1 MIGAKPPEAGK
12 RDSIIRLHCGA
23 TRQETS
29 AKAHVRD
36 TVMSSAASQP
46 LRLDAA
52 SALDGAR
59 RIVVKIGSS
68 LLIDTQTR
76 RPTRDWLTAMAADL
90 AALRARGRE
99 VIVVSSGSI
108 ALGRG
113 RLPELGAR
121 LEDKQAAASVGQS
134 LLMAAWSAAL
144 EPHGL
149 IAGQVLLTRDDTE
162 RRRRWLNARATV
174 QALLAHGVVPIVNE
188 NDTVATEEIRY
199 GDNDRLAARTAQL
212 ARADLLVLLSDVDGL
227 YTADPRRDA
236 NASHL
241 PLIESLTPDILAMG
255 GGANAD
261 AGVGTGGMATKLAAA
276 QIARSAGCATLI
288 ASGQTLSPL
297 SAIRDGARATLIA
310 APDGPMAAYKQWIAG
325 SLSPTGTLTL
335 DPGAVAALRAG
346 KSLLPAGVAAL
357 SGAFEKGDCVRLI
370 DADGR
375 AVGVGLAAYAADEA
389 ARIRGR
395 RSDEI
400 EAVLGYRGASVLIHR
415 DDMVLDDR

>member
-1 MIGAKPPEAGK
+1 
-12 RDSIIRLHCGA
+12 
-23 TRQETS
+23 
-29 AKAHVRD
+29 
-36 TVMSSAASQP
+36 MSQRAALP
-46 LRLDAA
+46 VGPNAA
-52 SALDGAR
+52 SALSAAR
-59 RIVVKIGSS
+59 RVVVKIGSS
-68 LLIDTQTR
+68 LLIDAATR
-76 RPTRDWLTAMAADL
+76 QPTRDWLAAAASDL
-90 AALRARGRE
+90 AALKAEGRE

-113 RLPELGAR
+113 RLPALGAR

-144 EPHGL
+144 DPHGL

-174 QALLAHGVVPIVNE
+174 EALLTHGVIPIVNE

-212 ARADLLVLLSDVDGL
+212 ARADLLILLSDVDGL
-227 YTADPRRDA
+227 YTADPRRDPSA
-236 NASHL
+236 AHL
-241 PLIESLTPDILAMG
+241 PLIETLSPDILAMG
-255 GGANAD
+255 GGANAQ

-276 QIARSAGCATLI
+276 QIARSAGCATII

-325 SLSPTGTLTL
+325 SLSPTGVLTL
-335 DPGAVAALRAG
+335 DAGAVAALKAG
-346 KSLLPAGVAAL
+346 KSLLPAGVTGV

-370 DADGR
+370 DPDGR

-389 ARIRGR
+389 ARLRGR

-400 EAVLGYRGASVLIHR
+400 ETLLGYRGASVLIHR

>member
-1 MIGAKPPEAGK
+1 
-12 RDSIIRLHCGA
+12 
-23 TRQETS
+23 
-29 AKAHVRD
+29 
-36 TVMSSAASQP
+36 MSQRAALP
-46 LRLDAA
+46 VGPNAA
-52 SALDGAR
+52 SALGAAR
-59 RIVVKIGSS
+59 RVVVKIGSS
-68 LLIDTQTR
+68 LLIDAATR
-76 RPTRDWLTAMAADL
+76 QPTRDWLAAVASDL
-90 AALRARGRE
+90 AALKAEGRE

-113 RLPELGAR
+113 RLPALGAR

-134 LLMAAWSAAL
+134 LLMAAWSEAL
-144 EPHGL
+144 APHGL

-174 QALLAHGVVPIVNE
+174 EALLTHGVIPIVNE

-212 ARADLLVLLSDVDGL
+212 ARADLLILLSDVDGL
-227 YTADPRRDA
+227 YTADPRRDP
-236 NASHL
+236 NAAHL
-241 PLIESLTPDILAMG
+241 PLIETLSPDILAMG

-276 QIARSAGCATLI
+276 QIARSAGCATII

-325 SLSPTGTLTL
+325 SLSPTGVLTL
-335 DPGAVAALRAG
+335 DAGAVTALKAG
-346 KSLLPAGVAAL
+346 KSLLPAGVTGV

-370 DADGR
+370 DPDGC

-389 ARIRGR
+389 ARLRGR

-400 EAVLGYRGASVLIHR
+400 ETLLGYRGASVLIHR

>member
-1 MIGAKPPEAGK
+1 
-12 RDSIIRLHCGA
+12 
-23 TRQETS
+23 
-29 AKAHVRD
+29 
-36 TVMSSAASQP
+36 MSQRAALP
-46 LRLDAA
+46 VGPNAA
-52 SALDGAR
+52 SALGAAR
-59 RIVVKIGSS
+59 RVVVKIGSS
-68 LLIDTQTR
+68 LLIDAATR
-76 RPTRDWLTAMAADL
+76 QPTRDWLAAVASDL
-90 AALRARGRE
+90 AALKTEGRE

-113 RLPELGAR
+113 RLPALGAR

-134 LLMAAWSAAL
+134 LLMAAWSGAL
-144 EPHGL
+144 DPHGL

-174 QALLAHGVVPIVNE
+174 EALLTHGVIPIVNE

-212 ARADLLVLLSDVDGL
+212 ARADLLILLSDVDGL
-227 YTADPRRDA
+227 YTADPRRDP
-236 NASHL
+236 NAAHL
-241 PLIESLTPDILAMG
+241 PFIETLSPDILAMG

-276 QIARSAGCATLI
+276 QIARSAGCATII

-325 SLSPTGTLTL
+325 SLSPTGVLTL
-335 DPGAVAALRAG
+335 DAGAVAALKAG
-346 KSLLPAGVAAL
+346 KSLLPAGVTGV

-370 DADGR
+370 DPDGR

-389 ARIRGR
+389 ARLRGR

-400 EAVLGYRGASVLIHR
+400 ETLLGYRGASVLIHR

>member
-1 MIGAKPPEAGK
+1 
-12 RDSIIRLHCGA
+12 
-23 TRQETS
+23 
-29 AKAHVRD
+29 
-36 TVMSSAASQP
+36 MSSAASQP
-46 LRLDAA
+46 LTLDAA

-68 LLIDTQTR
+68 LLIDAETR

-113 RLPELGAR
+113 RLPDLGAR

-236 NASHL
+236 NAAHL

-325 SLSPTGTLTL
+325 SLSPAGTLTL

>member
-1 MIGAKPPEAGK
+1 
-12 RDSIIRLHCGA
+12 
-23 TRQETS
+23 
-29 AKAHVRD
+29 
-36 TVMSSAASQP
+36 MSSAASQP

-68 LLIDTQTR
+68 LLTDAETR
-76 RPTRDWLTAMAADL
+76 RPTRDWLTAMAADI

-113 RLPELGAR
+113 RLPDLGAR

-236 NASHL
+236 NAAHL

-325 SLSPTGTLTL
+325 SLSPAGTLTL